1 MEPVAGKR
9 DDMAGLRALL
19 SDAEMRLPQDIE
31 LELRRVVLQKLSVAT
46 DDDATPASG
55 HRRRTLSDWNPFIQP
70 RPEVVTP
77 TEPEPERAPAPA
89 PAPAAEPEF
98 DPEPDPEPELEPAL
112 EPAPVLVQIEVEAP
126 PLQPAP
132 IRRGISDEE
141 FNDFVSRVAL
151 TFKALEDDAREA
163 RCRAVPA
170 QAVVGDATSDQGG
183 DVSAAVIAAFREA
196 GARAGNS
203 R

>member
-1 MEPVAGKR
+1 MEPVASKR

-19 SDAEMRLPQDIE
+19 SDAEMRHPQDIE
-31 LELRRVVLQKLSVAT
+31 IELRRVVLQKLSVAT
-46 DDDATPASG
+46 DDDVAPASG
-55 HRRRTLSDWNPFIQP
+55 QRRRTLSDWNPFIQP

-77 TEPEPERAPAPA
+77 TEPEPKGA

-98 DPEPDPEPELEPAL
+98 DPEPALDPAL

-132 IRRGISDEE
+132 TRRGISDEE

-163 RCRAVPA
+163 RRRAMPA
-170 QAVVGDATSDQGG
+170 QAGVGDATSGQRG
-183 DVSAAVIAAFREA
+183 DVSAAVTAAFREA
-196 GARAGNS
+196 ERS
-203 R
+203 RWEQQSAPGRIHG